1 LERKST
7 YKVNTA
13 IENLL
18 CYLWK
23 PVLRGEKEMSA
34 RDLSVLISVILI
46 VSMLIIPFPT
56 WLLSILIIL
65 NITLALLVLLVSMNM
80 TEPLQ
85 FSVFPSLLLLLTLY
99 RLGLNVST
107 TRAILSHG
115 DAGGVVETFGTF
127 VVGGNIVVG
136 LILFL
141 ILIIIQFI
149 VITKGAERVSEVA
162 ARFTLDA
169 MPGKQMSIDADLNAG
184 MISEQ
189 EARERRKKV
198 GREADFYGAMDGAS
212 KFVKGDAIASIIIVL
227 INLIAGIIIGMLQQ
241 GMGLADAAKHFSLL
255 SVGDGIVSQ
264 IPALLISTA
273 TGIVV
278 TRAASE
284 GNLGQE
290 ITSQLL
296 AYPKLLYVAGGTIFL
311 LGLFTPINDLLTIPI
326 AGMLAVGG
334 YMFSK
339 VPKTDKLQLEEME
352 EASGADEMKSPESVI
367 SLLNV
372 DPIEFEFGY
381 GLIPLA
387 DTNQGGDLL
396 DRIVMIRRQL
406 AIELGLVI
414 PVVRIR
420 DNIQLQPNEYRLKIK
435 GNEMARGEL
444 LLDHYLAMSPG
455 IEDDSIEGI
464 DTIEPSFGLPAKWIT
479 DGMKERAEIFGYTVV
494 DPPSVVSTHI
504 TEVIKANAYELL
516 GRQETKQ
523 LIDHV
528 KESYPILIEEV
539 TPNPLS
545 VGEVQKVLSKLLK
558 ENVSIRNLPVI
569 FETLADFGKVTT
581 DTDILAEY
589 VRQALA
595 RQITN
600 QYASQGETLK
610 VATLSGKA
618 EKSVADAIQQTEHG
632 NYLALDPSISQR
644 ILESIAKNIEQFSM
658 MEQTPIVLCSPAVR
672 MYVRQ
677 LTERY
682 FPKVPIL
689 SYNELEANVEVQSVG
704 VVNVD

>member
-1 LERKST
+1 MQ
-7 YKVNTA
+7 V
-13 IENLL
+13 
-18 CYLWK
+18 
-23 PVLRGEKEMSA
+23 
-34 RDLSVLISVILI
+34 RDLSVLMSVILI
-46 VSMLIIPFPT
+46 VAMLIIPFPP
-56 WLLSILIIL
+56 WLLSVLIII
-65 NITLALLVLLVSMNM
+65 NIALALMVLLTAMNM
-80 TEPLQ
+80 KEALE
-85 FSVFPSLLLLLTLY
+85 FSIFPSLILLMTLF

-107 TRAILSHG
+107 TRSILSEG
-115 DAGGVVETFGTF
+115 EAGKVVETFGSF
-127 VVGGNIVVG
+127 VTGGNVIVG
-136 LILFL
+136 LVVFL

-149 VITKGAERVSEVA
+149 VITKGSERVSEVA

-184 MISEQ
+184 MISEH
-189 EARERRKKV
+189 EARERREKIS
-198 GREADFYGAMDGAS
+198 RESDFYGSMDGAS
-212 KFVKGDAIASIIIVL
+212 KFVKGDAIAGIIITL
-227 INLIAGIIIGMLQQ
+227 INLLFGVVIGMMQL
-241 GMGLADAAKHFSLL
+241 GLPFGEAAMKYSTLT
-255 SVGDGIVSQ
+255 VGDGIVSQ

-278 TRAASE
+278 TRAASD
-284 GNLGQE
+284 GNIGKD
-290 ITSQLL
+290 ITSQLF
-296 AYPKLLYVAGGTIFL
+296 AYPKMLYVTGGTIIL
-311 LGLFTPINDLLTIPI
+311 LGLLTPIGLVLTLPI
-326 AGMLAVGG
+326 GGLMIFGG
-334 YMFSK
+334 YTIA
-339 VPKTDKLQLEEME
+339 KTPQPDKEQLLEME
-352 EASGADEMKSPESVI
+352 EEIETDEMKSPESVVN
-367 SLLNV
+367 LLNV

-455 IEDDSIEGI
+455 IDDDSIEGI
-464 DTIEPSFGLPAKWIT
+464 DMIEPSFGLPAKWIT
-479 DGMKERAEIFGYTVV
+479 EEMKEQAEIFGYTVV

-504 TEVIKANAYELL
+504 TEVIKSNAHELL

-528 KESYPILIEEV
+528 KESYPILVEEV

-545 VGEVQKVLSKLLK
+545 VGEVQKVLAKLLK
-558 ENVSIRNLPVI
+558 ENISIRNLPVI
-569 FETLADFGKVTT
+569 FETLADFAKSTS
-581 DTDILAEY
+581 DTDLLTEY
-589 VRQALA
+589 ARQSLA

-600 QYASQGETLK
+600 QFSQQGDSIK
-610 VATLSGKA
+610 VVTLSGRVEKMVA
-618 EKSVADAIQQTEHG
+618 EGVQQTEHG
-632 NYLALDPSISQR
+632 NYLSMDPAVSQN
-644 ILESIAKNIEQFSM
+644 ILESIASQVEQLSL

-682 FPKVPIL
+682 FPQIPIL
-689 SYNELEANVEVQSVG
+689 SYNELEANAEVQSVG
-704 VVNVD
+704 VVNID

>member
-1 LERKST
+1 
-7 YKVNTA
+7 
-13 IENLL
+13 
-18 CYLWK
+18 
-23 PVLRGEKEMSA
+23 MSA
-34 RDLSVLISVILI
+34 RDLSVLLSVILI
-46 VSMLIIPFPT
+46 VAMLIIPFPS
-56 WLLSILIIL
+56 WLLSVLIMV
-65 NITLALLVLLVSMNM
+65 NISIALLVLLNTMNM

-85 FSVFPSLLLLLTLY
+85 FSVFPSLLLLLTLF

-107 TRAILSHG
+107 TRSILSKG
-115 DAGGVVETFGTF
+115 EAGGVVETFGTF
-127 VVGGNIVVG
+127 VVGGNVVVG
-136 LILFL
+136 MVVFL
-141 ILIIIQFI
+141 ILIIIQFV
-149 VITKGAERVSEVA
+149 VITKGSERVSEVA

-189 EARERRKKV
+189 QARERREKV
-198 GREADFYGAMDGAS
+198 SREADFYGAMDGAS
-212 KFVKGDAIASIIIVL
+212 KFVKGDAIAGIIIVL
-227 INLIAGIIIGMLQQ
+227 INLIFGIVIGMTQQ
-241 GMGLADAAKHFSLL
+241 GLGIGDAATKYSLL
-255 SVGDGIVSQ
+255 TVGDGIVSQ

-278 TRAASE
+278 TRAASD
-284 GNLGQE
+284 GNLGMD
-290 ITSQLL
+290 ITGQLL
-296 AYPKLLYVAGGTIFL
+296 AYPKMLYVAGATIFL
-311 LGLFTPINDLLTIPI
+311 LGLFTPIHDMLTIPI
-326 AGMLAVGG
+326 AALMVFGG
-334 YMFSK
+334 YSFSRITE
-339 VPKTDKLQLEEME
+339 PDQQQLQEME
-352 EASGADEMKSPESVI
+352 EDIQMDEMKSPESVVN
-367 SLLNV
+367 LLNV

-387 DTNQGGDLL
+387 DANQGGDLL

-435 GNEMARGEL
+435 GNELARGEL

-455 IEDDSIEGI
+455 IEDESIEGI
-464 DTIEPSFGLPAKWIT
+464 DTVEPSFGLPAKWIT
-479 DGMKERAEIFGYTVV
+479 EEMKEQAEIFGYTVV

-504 TEVIKANAYELL
+504 TEVIKANAHELL

-523 LIDHV
+523 LIDHLR
-528 KESYPILIEEV
+528 ESYPILVEEA

-545 VGEVQKVLSKLLK
+545 VGEIQKVLGKLLK
-558 ENVSIRNLPVI
+558 ENVSIRNLPII
-569 FETLADFGKVTT
+569 FETLADYGKVTT

-600 QYASQGETLK
+600 QYSRNGETLK
-610 VATLSGKA
+610 VITLSGRVEKMIA
-618 EKSVADAIQQTEHG
+618 EGVQQTEHG
-632 NYLALDPSISQR
+632 NYLSLDPAVSQG
-644 ILESIAKNIEQFSM
+644 ILESVASQVEQLSI
-658 MEQTPIVLCSPAVR
+658 MEQTPIILCSPAVR

-682 FPKVPIL
+682 FAQIPVL

-704 VVNVD
+704 VVNIE